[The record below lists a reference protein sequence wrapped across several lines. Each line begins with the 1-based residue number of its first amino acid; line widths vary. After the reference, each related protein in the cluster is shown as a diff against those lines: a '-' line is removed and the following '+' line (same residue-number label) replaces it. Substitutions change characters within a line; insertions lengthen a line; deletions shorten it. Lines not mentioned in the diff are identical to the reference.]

1 MTDCSHVIFNCLLW
15 SQVMTIGTDGEITFC
30 NTRMKRL
37 LKMRS
42 SKIIGANIEDLLMS
56 SSKEDLRK
64 MIRDVLGCEQQVSS
78 LCDMAESDSLS
89 SRCASVASM
98 PLNLSGS
105 NLPTVNSSHS
115 GSSSRNSCT
124 AQTKN
129 VSLDSTSSTTSSFPQ
144 EGNLWTCDHPYFV
157 SMPISMIW
165 TYLSFWFIFPV
176 RGIFPRPPSCKVRLI
191 NSIACELTASVRT
204 ISPGDGEFV
213 MATFNQKQNALMK
226 KDDKDDYVCEIKE
239 IVLSFRPISPEVK
252 DTPEVDKKKEMDMNR
267 WSIKLA
273 EKIVWSKAL

>member
-1 MTDCSHVIFNCLLW
+1 
-15 SQVMTIGTDGEITFC
+15 MTIGTDGEITFC

-64 MIRDVLGCEQQVSS
+64 MIRDVLGCEQQVSNI
-78 LCDMAESDSLS
+78 CHMAESDSLS

-129 VSLDSTSSTTSSFPQ
+129 VSLDCTSSTTSSFPQ
-144 EGNLWTCDHPYFV
+144 EGNL
-157 SMPISMIW
+157 
-165 TYLSFWFIFPV
+165 
-176 RGIFPRPPSCKVRLI
+176 
-191 NSIACELTASVRT
+191 
-204 ISPGDGEFV
+204 
-213 MATFNQKQNALMK
+213 
-226 KDDKDDYVCEIKE
+226 
-239 IVLSFRPISPEVK
+239 
-252 DTPEVDKKKEMDMNR
+252 
-267 WSIKLA
+267 
-273 EKIVWSKAL
+273 